1 MKGLIGTLAVAGA
14 LAFAGAAHA
23 ESIVYVMDGDLYL
36 TNIERTVR
44 LTDDGGYE
52 SPSQDAAGR
61 IIAVRRTEEGQY
73 TNRRI
78 YRFDVRGN
86 QLNDPV
92 VAVDVNNS
100 LEVGPLGAEV
110 SPDGQIV
117 AYHYFNHAPTIPQNQ
132 RPRLSFSYSTRDTD
146 QTEIEEQGYYLNPT
160 WLNNNNVAIF
170 VDGDFV
176 QDVQIYTLGGT
187 FTDWFRVDGAIL
199 TSGDVS
205 QDLSRFVAVADGGAH
220 LLFYSLE
227 APPPAAP
234 TFRCGAEGPEGKF
247 ASASWSPDGLGLAW
261 QQPDGIHLA
270 TVGADLSACQVQEVA
285 VIPGGEAPYW
295 GNASLPA
302 APVVCNVTIPNQ
314 VKRRKAKRAIK
325 VKIACPGAPKA
336 KGTAVTG
343 GETVAK
349 GSQTLDEGLGTL
361 KIKPTRDGKPLLT
374 LADKVRVKVNVG
386 GKRFSRKVKITG

>member
-78 YRFDVRGN
+78 YRFDVHGN

-117 AYHYFNHAPTIPQNQ
+117 AFAVAPT
-132 RPRLSFSYSTRDTD
+132 RMAA
-146 QTEIEEQGYYLNPT
+146 
-160 WLNNNNVAIF
+160 WL
-170 VDGDFV
+170 
-176 QDVQIYTLGGT
+176 
-187 FTDWFRVDGAIL
+187 
-199 TSGDVS
+199 
-205 QDLSRFVAVADGGAH
+205 AVP
-220 LLFYSLE
+220 
-227 APPPAAP
+227 APSPA
-234 TFRCGAEGPEGKF
+234 
-247 ASASWSPDGLGLAW
+247 SPDMGNRA
-261 QQPDGIHLA
+261 
-270 TVGADLSACQVQEVA
+270 VQ
-285 VIPGGEAPYW
+285 
-295 GNASLPA
+295 S
-302 APVVCNVTIPNQ
+302 T
-314 VKRRKAKRAIK
+314 
-325 VKIACPGAPKA
+325 
-336 KGTAVTG
+336 
-343 GETVAK
+343 
-349 GSQTLDEGLGTL
+349 D
-361 KIKPTRDGKPLLT
+361 
-374 LADKVRVKVNVG
+374 
-386 GKRFSRKVKITG
+386 